1 MITLITGGPGMGK
14 TSLAVSMMLEE
25 LNNRPLFVM
34 GVTDLKVEH
43 FKCPPVAEWTELR
56 RDVDDPSLQ
65 LPYFTF
71 PQHAVIMVDESQRI
85 FRPRSSGS
93 KVPNEVAA
101 FETHRHTGVDFWLI
115 TQHPNLIDA
124 NIRRLIGRHIHIKQ
138 TALGRYLYEWPECG
152 DPDTKTSR
160 DIASSRRYQP
170 PKKTFDLYKSAEA
183 HTKQKFRWNNAVI
196 ILALCGISFPAMA
209 YYLYG
214 NVSKRISKPV
224 AIEQPKEQGAHV
236 SSPAGSQIESPPSS
250 ASPLPIAAAD
260 EQKHPYS
267 GLKLVMK
274 GYVSNKGKKSAYFQA
289 QPETGGQGFELTDQ
303 DLIEAGYNVQIVSG
317 CLTLLTFNGI
327 GLISTCAESSPPQMM
342 AAAAP
347 NVLPDPVTGQ

>member
-1 MITLITGGPGMGK
+1 MGK

-34 GVTDLKVEH
+34 GVTDLKIEH
-43 FKCPPVAEWTELR
+43 SKCPPVAEWTEIR
-56 RDVDDPSLQ
+56 RDVDDPSLH

-71 PQHAVIMVDESQRI
+71 PQHSVIMVDESQRI

-115 TQHPNLIDA
+115 TQHPNLIDS
-124 NIRRLIGRHIHIKQ
+124 NIRRLVGRHIHIRQ

-183 HTKQKFRWNNAVI
+183 HIKQKFRWNNAVI
-196 ILALCGISFPAMA
+196 ILALCGISFSVMS

-214 NVSKRISKPV
+214 NVSKRIAKPV
-224 AIEQPKEQGAHV
+224 AIEEPKEQGAHA
-236 SSPAGSQIESPPSS
+236 SSPAVSDRHGTIEPPAPVLSES
-250 ASPLPIAAAD
+250 
-260 EQKHPYS
+260 QKHPYS

-274 GYVSNKGKKSAYFQA
+274 GYVLQKGRKSAYFLA

-303 DLIEAGYNVQIVSG
+303 DLMEAGYQVQIVSG
-317 CLTLLTFNGI
+317 CLALLTFNGV
-327 GLISTCAESSPPQMM
+327 GLAATCAESSPPQLL
-342 AAAAP
+342 ADSSS
-347 NVLPDPVTGQ
+347 NVLPRVSAAQ

>member
-1 MITLITGGPGMGK
+1 MGK

-71 PQHAVIMVDESQRI
+71 PQHSVIMVDESQRI

-93 KVPNEVAA
+93 KVPHEVAA

-124 NIRRLIGRHIHIKQ
+124 NIRRLIGRHIHIRQ
-138 TALGRYLYEWPECG
+138 TALGRFLYEWPECG

-224 AIEQPKEQGAHV
+224 AIETPKEQGAHS
-236 SSPAGSQIESPPSS
+236 SSPAVSDRQQAIEPFL
-250 ASPLPIAAAD
+250 PLVPTVEA
-260 EQKHPYS
+260 QKHPYS

-274 GYVSNKGKKSAYFQA
+274 GYVSKKGIKSAYFLA

-303 DLIEAGYNVQIVSG
+303 DLMEAGYNVQIVSG

-327 GLISTCAESSPPQMM
+327 GLTATCAESSPPQML
-342 AAAAP
+342 ADAAP
-347 NVLPDPVTGQ
+347 NVSPGALTGQ